1 MSQRRV
7 CRLLTLHRKTAR
19 YRCKP
24 KDDEHLLQRLTHF
37 AGQRRRWGYR
47 RLDTL
52 LRREGLIANHK
63 RIFRVYAAAK
73 LQVRRRRKTRV
84 AYARGLQPPQVTG
97 PNQCWA
103 MDFVHDAIGNRHARY
118 LTVVDLYHRESPTI
132 YADYSIPS
140 RAVTRELDRCASECG
155 GLPDR
160 IIVDNGPEFAS
171 RHMLL
176 WAAERNVEMHFIDP
190 GKPSQNGF
198 IEAFNRSFRDECL
211 NEHCF
216 TSLLDAREIVEAWRN
231 DYNQV
236 RPHKSLGKRTPLEFA
251 KLAVTSHFK
260 LVT

>member
-1 MSQRRV
+1 M
-7 CRLLTLHRKTAR
+7 CRLLSLHRKTAR
-19 YRCKP
+19 YRCKA
-24 KDDEHLLQRLTHF
+24 KDDTHLLQRLTHL
-37 AGQRRRWGYR
+37 AGIRRRWGYR

-52 LRREGLIANHK
+52 LRREGVIANHK

-84 AYARGLQPPQVTG
+84 AYARGLQPPKATRL
-97 PNQCWA
+97 NQHWA

-118 LTVVDLYHRESPTI
+118 LTVVDVYHRESPTI
-132 YADYSIPS
+132 YVDYSIPS
-140 RAVTRELDRCASECG
+140 GAVTRELDRCAMERG
-155 GLPDR
+155 GFPDT

-171 RHMLL
+171 RHMLQ
-176 WAAERNVEMHFIDP
+176 WAAVCNVEMHFIDP

-198 IEAFNRSFRDECL
+198 VEAFNRSFRDECL

-216 TSLLDAREIVEAWRN
+216 TSLLQAREIVEAWRK
-231 DYNQV
+231 DYNEA

-251 KLAVTSHFK
+251 KLAATSHFE